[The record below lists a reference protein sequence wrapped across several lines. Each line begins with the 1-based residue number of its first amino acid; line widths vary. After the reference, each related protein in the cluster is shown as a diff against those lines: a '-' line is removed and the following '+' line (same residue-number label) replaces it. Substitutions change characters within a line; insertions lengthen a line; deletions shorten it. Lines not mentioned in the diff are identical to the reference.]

1 MYSTSIYIYQQ
12 ITQIVALDSSGQ
24 YFDRRYGPVYAK
36 KLTVNKGVDNVLL
49 FQIINQDQKPV
60 NVTGSEF
67 KFRIINT
74 EGDRLL
80 YESPMTVLSASLG
93 RIRVTISANDTRQL
107 PSDPCGFSIERTS
120 GILVESLY
128 IDENSQ
134 GRGDIDVVDTVLP
147 EFIPSRTVTI
157 PDIYG
162 PQLYPNPVSN
172 QGLPDW
178 ARDQPPSF
186 QNINPINY
194 SSHVPTNGSSLTTFR
209 LKFDNFTGNINA
221 QGAENYQSEWY
232 DVGPLYEFTNQSDPV
247 FINVEGYHPLLR
259 LAVNQYGGNIY
270 SQQATANAVIE
281 NGVITSIN
289 VTNGGSGYVAAPN
302 VTIVGTGAGAV
313 AESVLS
319 NGSVSSIT
327 VINGGNG
334 YVPTPTSTQ
343 GAYVNINTGFITEI
357 IVR

>member
-1 MYSTSIYIYQQ
+1 
-12 ITQIVALDSSGQ
+12 
-24 YFDRRYGPVYAK
+24 
-36 KLTVNKGVDNVLL
+36 
-49 FQIINQDQKPV
+49 
-60 NVTGSEF
+60 
-67 KFRIINT
+67 
-74 EGDRLL
+74 
-80 YESPMTVLSASLG
+80 
-93 RIRVTISANDTRQL
+93 
-107 PSDPCGFSIERTS
+107 
-120 GILVESLY
+120 
-128 IDENSQ
+128 
-134 GRGDIDVVDTVLP
+134 
-147 EFIPSRTVTI
+147 
-157 PDIYG
+157 
-162 PQLYPNPVSN
+162 
-172 QGLPDW
+172 
-178 ARDQPPSF
+178 
-186 QNINPINY
+186 
-194 SSHVPTNGSSLTTFR
+194 
-209 LKFDNFTGNINA
+209 
-221 QGAENYQSEWY
+221 
-232 DVGPLYEFTNQSDPV
+232 
-247 FINVEGYHPLLR
+247 